1 MFQAVSKFT
10 KGDWGELPDSDKQ
23 ENDRVIVTGGA
34 ILGLY
39 TIKTKGSIIGLI
51 ASKTYEVAIIMPKKR
66 DMIEIVM
73 KHELGKERVHQPVL
87 YDSLGNRLTK

>member
-1 MFQAVSKFT
+1 MFQFISKFT
-10 KGDWGELPDSDKQ
+10 KGDWGELPESDKQ
-23 ENDRVIVTGGA
+23 ENDRAIKEGGA

-51 ASKTYEVAIIMPKKR
+51 ASKTYEVAIIMPAKR
-66 DMIEIVM
+66 NMIEIVM